1 MSRAV
6 RESLRSWPKAV
17 SYARPHK
24 RSIVIALV
32 LVVVGAAV
40 SLLEPWPLAVLVDSV
55 LGGEPLP
62 GPLEQWIP
70 QHIAA
75 RVGFAVIL
83 GLMVTGAIQGVGVVM
98 EYVTT
103 KLKMWMVLDFRSVL
117 FRHVQRLSFAFHDE
131 RRTGEFMGRINGQ
144 AQSVGSVTVAIFP
157 MLQSA
162 LMLVGMFVVAYR
174 LNPPVALVSLAVV
187 PFIYYSTG
195 FYGTRIGPEV
205 RKVKGME
212 IRSLHIVH
220 EAVQM
225 LKVIVAFNREEGEY
239 RKFREQ
245 GEEAVSARVRVTL
258 RQTLFSLMV
267 ALITAAGTAA
277 VLGVGAY
284 QVLSGNLSTG
294 QLLVLISYIASVYK
308 PLETIST
315 TVNSIQEQLIGFE
328 MAQELLE
335 MTPEVVEKPDAVTLE
350 RARGD
355 VAFENVSFHYEGRR
369 DTLKNISFEAKAG
382 QTVAVVGPTGAGKT
396 TMLSLLARFYD
407 PHEGRILID
416 GVDVKDLTLAS
427 LRAQMSIVLQES
439 LLFSGTIAEN
449 IRYGRPDATYE
460 EVKDA
465 ARAANA
471 HDFIMELPRKYRTKL
486 GERGSKLS
494 GGERQRICVARAF
507 LKDAP
512 ILVLDEPT
520 SSIDS
525 RTESVILE
533 ALERLMRGRTTFT
546 IAHRLSTI
554 RDADLILVVND
565 GEVVEQGTHE
575 QLASAGGMYQLL
587 NDGRP
592 KTEGSRPDPEETPGE
607 PEAVGVGGNNGF
619 GFPANGVDGGVE
631 VTLNGITLRVA
642 RALSKRIGSR

>member
-6 RESLRSWPKAV
+6 RESLKSWPAAV

-24 RSIVIALV
+24 RSIAAALV

-62 GPLEQWIP
+62 GPLEQWVP
-70 QHIAA
+70 QNVAA

-117 FRHVQRLSFAFHDE
+117 FRHVQRLSFAFHDD

-315 TVNSIQEQLIGFE
+315 TINSIQEQLIGFE

-335 MTPEVVEKPDAVTLE
+335 MTPEVVEKPDAVTLQ
-350 RARGD
+350 RAEGD
-355 VAFENVSFHYEGRR
+355 VTFEDVSFHYEGRK
-369 DTLKNISFEAKAG
+369 DTLKNISFEAPAG
-382 QTVAVVGPTGAGKT
+382 HTVAVVGPTGAGKT

-416 GVDVKDLTLAS
+416 GVDIKDLTLAS

-439 LLFSGTIAEN
+439 LLFSGTIEEN
-449 IRYGRPDATYE
+449 IRYGRPEASYD

-465 ARAANA
+465 ARSANA

-486 GERGSKLS
+486 GERGAKLS

-525 RTESVILE
+525 RTEAAILD
-533 ALERLMRGRTTFT
+533 ALDRLMQGRTTFT

-554 RDADLILVVND
+554 RHADLILVVNE
-565 GEVVEQGTHE
+565 GEIVEQGTHDE
-575 QLASAGGMYQLL
+575 LVAAGGLYELMHK
-587 NDGRP
+587 GRSQAS
-592 KTEGSRPDPEETPGE
+592 KPEHHPQ
-607 PEAVGVGGNNGF
+607 PAVDSSKQSDDQ
-619 GFPANGVDGGVE
+619 PANGSALGDRRDKRGVE
-631 VTLNGITLRVA
+631 VTVNGVTLRFEG
-642 RALSKRIGSR
+642 ALSRRTGSR